1 MTETTLNLRDAMNDQ
16 ALTNKGGR
24 TLATSLNK
32 NTDFFFLAGASRGK
46 DIEPQFRAAYLED
59 AEIALRTLQWMR
71 DVRGGAGERE
81 LFRNLFRYLASTR
94 SIEARRILGKLP
106 ELGRWDDVLVAFGT
120 TLERDAL
127 GMIAEALVTDQNG
140 LCAKWMPRKGVDAN
154 KIRAYLKLTPKNYR
168 KLLVELSNTVEQ
180 KMCANEWNSIE
191 YGKLP
196 SVAAARYQKAFWRN
210 DLTRYE
216 AYIEALKTGEEKIN
230 AGAVYPYDI
239 VKSLNLG
246 KRDVATEQWK
256 ALPDYLNGSSENIL
270 PVVDVS
276 GSMGVAA
283 GGKKGVTSCM
293 DVAVSLGLY
302 LSERN
307 TGIFKDTFVTFSSA
321 PEMVTVSGNLKQR
334 YDQMRRASWA
344 MSTNLQAVFET
355 ILSAAVKHGVPA
367 EGMPSMLLILSDMEF
382 DSCVTVGPP
391 KKAKSWYGD
400 DASATEEVVTAM
412 EMIEAQYKQA
422 GYKLPQI
429 VFWNLNGRAGNVP
442 VQYNKAGAALVS
454 GFSPA
459 IMTALLGG
467 DDMTPESIMLKTVM
481 VDRYAV

>member
-1 MTETTLNLRDAMNDQ
+1 MTETTLNLREAMNDQ

-24 TLATSLNK
+24 TLATSLNR

-46 DIEPQFRAAYLED
+46 DLQPQFMGAYNED
-59 AEIALRTLQWMR
+59 SELALRILQWAR

-81 LFRNLFRYLASTR
+81 LFRSLFRTLAADR
-94 SIEARRILGKLP
+94 SVAARRILGKIP
-106 ELGRWDDVLVAFGT
+106 ELGRWDDVLVALNT
-120 TLERDAL
+120 KLEDDAL
-127 GMIAEALVTDQNG
+127 GMIADALKNGDG
-140 LCAKWMPRKGVDAN
+140 LCAKWMPRKGEDAN
-154 KIRAYLKLTPKNYR
+154 TIRSYLGLTPKAYR
-168 KLLVELSNTVEQ
+168 KLLVGLSNTVEQ
-180 KMCANEWNSIE
+180 KMCAKEWDKIE

-196 SVAAARYQKAFWRN
+196 SVASARYQKAFWRN
-210 DLTRYE
+210 DLERYQS
-216 AYIEALKTGEEKIN
+216 YIESLEKGEEKIN

-239 VKSLNLG
+239 VKSLAYGNE
-246 KRDVATEQWK
+246 RVATEQWK
-256 ALPDYLNGSSENIL
+256 ALPDYLNGSKENIL

-276 GSMGVAA
+276 GSMCCPA
-283 GGKKGVTSCM
+283 GGSGKTTCM

-307 TGIFKDTFVTFSSA
+307 EGIFKDTFVTFSSQ

-334 YDQMRRASWA
+334 FQQMRTANWA

-382 DSCVTVGPP
+382 DRCVSVGAPTKTSYWSGAAP
-391 KKAKSWYGD
+391 AQGD
-400 DASATEEVVTAM
+400 QVVTAM
-412 EMIEAQYKQA
+412 EMIRNRYEQA
-422 GYKLPQI
+422 GYKVPQI

-442 VQYNKAGAALVS
+442 VKYNEAGAALVS

-459 IMTALLGG
+459 IMTSLLGG
-467 DDMTPESIMLKTVM
+467 DDMTPQSIMLKTVM